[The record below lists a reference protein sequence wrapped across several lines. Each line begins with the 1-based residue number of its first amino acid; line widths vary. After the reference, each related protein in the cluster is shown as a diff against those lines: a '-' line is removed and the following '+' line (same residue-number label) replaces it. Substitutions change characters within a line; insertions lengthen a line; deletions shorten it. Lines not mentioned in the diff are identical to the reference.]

1 MLIGARQIKWYLFC
15 LFVLGVIFVLDDENL
30 VLAYSVSVGSY
41 LPLSMFWLMARNLI
55 RNRSAGNEIVDSD
68 DSDSEARAVAFI
80 VFVLASYFFLT
91 FYSGDRFELA
101 GCSGI
106 LALLGGERFIRKVGT
121 V

>member
-30 VLAYSVSVGSY
+30 VLAYSISVGSY

-68 DSDSEARAVAFI
+68 DSEARAVAFI

-101 GCSGI
+101 VCSGI
-106 LALLGGERFIRKVGT
+106 LALLGGERFIRKVST